1 MTFISLRVSSEL
13 SERLSRLAG
22 THGLTTQECAVQAL
36 LEYVE
41 NWEGFNRAMYGF
53 NEGLDN
59 LLLVRIVFDFSWPSF
74 IDL

>member
-1 MTFISLRVSSEL
+1 MTSISLRVSSEL

-41 NWEGFNRAMYGF
+41 NWEGFNRAMAACAMDEDRPRLVA
-53 NEGLDN
+53 NLDA
-59 LLLVRIVFDFSWPSF
+59 
-74 IDL
+74 